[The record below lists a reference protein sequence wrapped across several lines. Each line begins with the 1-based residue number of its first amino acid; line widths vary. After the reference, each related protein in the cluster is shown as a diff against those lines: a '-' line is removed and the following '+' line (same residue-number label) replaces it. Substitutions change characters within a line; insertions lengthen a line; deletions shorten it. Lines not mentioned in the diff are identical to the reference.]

1 MFLFFFCHSPRRK
14 VSEETEVLSFAFFDG
29 KFVVS
34 IVFARKT
41 FNKYDVFSYVRSFY
55 SANSIIL
62 LV

>member
-41 FNKYDVFSYVRSFY
+41 FNKYDVFVRS
-55 SANSIIL
+55 
-62 LV
+62 